1 MNYIEIQQKSSNFHT
16 SALRGI
22 SGFFK
27 GCKHISHHPI
37 IADKD
42 FKHKRIK
49 RHNGK
54 PKVSRHFVI
63 RTFKNRKYD
72 KDA

>member
-16 SALRGI
+16 SNLRGI

-42 FKHKRIK
+42 FKDKRIK

-54 PKVSRHFVI
+54 LKVSRDFVI